1 MPSVAL
7 SQEVQP
13 ERLAVALQKKYCI
26 LFFALLAIVLPK
38 SSLSST
44 IDCFQFKP
52 TQPNPP
58 RRPAKG
64 SRYTN
69 NIPGLVDLHQPF
81 PPPTPCSSSSSLR
94 RDNISIRPKPNRCPV
109 ISRSAVTQSKKPPD
123 QSVPS
128 QWSWLI
134 V

>member
-26 LFFALLAIVLPK
+26 LFFALLAITRKRKL
-38 SSLSST
+38 
-44 IDCFQFKP
+44 
-52 TQPNPP
+52 
-58 RRPAKG
+58 
-64 SRYTN
+64 
-69 NIPGLVDLHQPF
+69 LHEQYF
-81 PPPTPCSSSSSLR
+81 RISSSSTPSSSNSLLIIKQPTTR
-94 RDNISIRPKPNRCPV
+94 HISIRPKANRCPV
-109 ISRSAVTQSKKPPD
+109 ISRSAVTQSKNPPG

-128 QWSWLI
+128 QRSWLI